1 MKVKK
6 SYRLIFALVY
16 NIIVYIVI
24 PWIVLIT
31 GKNIVYHPIDFVG
44 VFICMYQLVGTLLW
58 LSGLYIYK
66 KLGGVIVY
74 YLIFQIICVLVGV
87 MRLAYF
93 MYKPIFPDLLE
104 IGSLLFLA
112 SFPVLIIEITVV
124 ICCYVKEHYSLS
136 VIKK

>member
-16 NIIVYIVI
+16 NIIAYIVI
-24 PWIVLIT
+24 PWIVLII

-112 SFPVLIIEITVV
+112 SFPVLIIEIIVV

>member
-16 NIIVYIVI
+16 NIIAYIVI
-24 PWIVLIT
+24 PWIVLII

-87 MRLAYF
+87 MSLAYF

-112 SFPVLIIEITVV
+112 SFPVLIIEIIVV

>member
-24 PWIVLIT
+24 PWIVLII

-87 MRLAYF
+87 MRLTYF

>member
-6 SYRLIFALVY
+6 NYKLIFALVY

-24 PWIVLIT
+24 PWITLIL
-31 GKNIVYHPIDFVG
+31 GKNIIYHPIDFVG
-44 VFICMYQLVGTLLW
+44 VVICMYQLVGTFLW

-66 KLGGVIVY
+66 KLGGVTGY
-74 YLIFQIICVLVGV
+74 YVIFQIICVLVGIV
-87 MRLAYF
+87 RLTYF

-112 SFPVLIIEITVV
+112 SFPVLIIEIIVV
-124 ICCYVKEHYSLS
+124 ICFYVKEHYSLS
-136 VIKK
+136 VTKK

>member
-16 NIIVYIVI
+16 NIIAYIVI
-24 PWIVLIT
+24 PWIVLII

-66 KLGGVIVY
+66 KLGGV
-74 YLIFQIICVLVGV
+74 

-112 SFPVLIIEITVV
+112 SFPVLIIEIIVV